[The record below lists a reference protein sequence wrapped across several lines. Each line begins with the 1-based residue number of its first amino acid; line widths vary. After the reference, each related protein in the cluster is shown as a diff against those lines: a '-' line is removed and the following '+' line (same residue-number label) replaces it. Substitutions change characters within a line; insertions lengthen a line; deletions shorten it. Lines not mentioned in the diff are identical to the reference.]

1 MYSHSGEQID
11 DTSKYQSLK
20 SPETGFLHIG
30 ICLKAASTL
39 FTLNPFFSIQFS
51 TLWIIYEY
59 FSLKMRG
66 LGFCYLYSAMVGGFP
81 ILANIGV
88 QSTPIKISTFLC
100 SQTKNW
106 TDI

>member
-1 MYSHSGEQID
+1 MYSHNGEQID

-20 SPETGFLHIG
+20 SPETEFLHIG
-30 ICLKAASTL
+30 ICLKAASIL
-39 FTLNPFFSIQFS
+39 YTLNPFFSIQFS

-66 LGFCYLYSAMVGGFP
+66 LGFCYLFSAMVGGFP

-88 QSTPIKISTFLC
+88 QSTPTKISRFLC
-100 SQTKNW
+100 FQTKNR

>member
-1 MYSHSGEQID
+1 MYSHNGEQID

-20 SPETGFLHIG
+20 SPGFLHIG